1 MDSNQDINWLAAASQ
16 NVDDAVGVS
25 KKKWYIAIVNNRSE
39 KSTAEKLSKL
49 GVENYLPTQEE
60 LHLWKNGKRA
70 KVTRVVIPAII
81 FVKCTEKERRE
92 IVNLPY
98 IFRFM
103 TNKAA
108 TSVNSLNKPLATVS
122 DDEISRLKFML
133 GASDSPV
140 SFTDR
145 FVKGQKVEVLRG
157 ALKGLIGEVLQ
168 DADGHTSRLYI
179 NIDFLGS
186 ASVEINPTDVTL
198 LPSDT

>member
-39 KSTAEKLSKL
+39 KSTAEKLSNL

-92 IVNLPY
+92 IVTLPY

-186 ASVEINPTDVTL
+186 ASVEINPTDVIPL
-198 LPSDT
+198 SPNA

>member
-186 ASVEINPTDVTL
+186 ASVEINPTDVI
-198 LPSDT
+198 PHPI

>member
-92 IVNLPY
+92 IVTLPY

-186 ASVEINPTDVTL
+186 ASVEINPTDVIPL
-198 LPSDT
+198 SPNA